1 MSASKYFVITG
12 GAGYIGSMV
21 AASLLARGDRV
32 LVIDTLDFGG
42 DGLLSFL
49 PFANFAWT
57 KQDVT
62 ERAPLAELMHNADAV
77 IHLAALVGFP
87 ACNRAGRERTW
98 QVNVEGTQ
106 RVYETAAQAGVDRF
120 IFASSYSNYGLAADG
135 EMVTEQS
142 PLQPQSSYAESKVA
156 AEQFLLTQ
164 SSQTGPAVTC
174 LRLATVFGVSP
185 RTRFDL
191 MVNQFAWQAHQGE
204 KLVIYQ
210 ENFRRAFVHVRD
222 VARAMLL
229 VADAPRSAVAGQIF
243 NVGNEALNSSKQ
255 ELVMLLQEQWPALR
269 VELQDRSFGG
279 DMRSL
284 HVSFEKIRRELGFT
298 TCIDLRQGL
307 AELHQ
312 ALTLGWITNP
322 ADDRHRNHPPL
333 LV

>member
-21 AASLLARGDRV
+21 TAHLLARGDRV
-32 LVIDTLDFGG
+32 MIIDTLNFGG
-42 DGLLSFL
+42 DSLLSFL

-57 KQDVT
+57 KQDLT
-62 ERAPLAELMHNADAV
+62 ARAPLAEIMSNADTV

-87 ACNRAGRERTW
+87 ACNQAGREATW
-98 QVNVEGTQ
+98 QVNVEGT
-106 RVYETAAQAGVDRF
+106 RLVYEAAAQAGVDRL
-120 IFASSYSNYGLAADG
+120 IFASSYSNYGLASDG
-135 EMVTEQS
+135 EMVTEES

-156 AEQFLLTQ
+156 AEQFLLAQ

-191 MVNQFAWQAHQGE
+191 MVNQFAWQAHQAE

-210 ENFRRAFVHVRD
+210 ENFRRAFIHVAD
-222 VARAMLL
+222 VAQAMLQ
-229 VADAPRSAVAGQIF
+229 VADAPRSEVDGQIF

-255 ELVMLLQEQWPALR
+255 ELVQLLQEQWPALR

-284 HVSFEKIRRELGFT
+284 HVSFEKIRRVLNYT
-298 TCIDLRQGL
+298 THIDLRQGI

-312 ALTLGWITNP
+312 ALSLGWITNP